1 MTSCGA
7 PGIPQPP
14 SLHLPQPVRDLHA
27 LRKGDKVHLVWTVPE
42 QTTDHQLIKQMGPT
56 QICRGT
62 EAPLG
67 QCGSP
72 VGEVAARVVAP
83 VTAKE
88 KSKQK
93 SASKITQEF
102 VDVLPTALM
111 KNDAAAQV
119 TYAVSVLNTNGR
131 SAGLSNEVSVPA
143 TPTIAPPDLHA
154 KVSAEGVE
162 LSATSSSA
170 PGAAASGLRYFY
182 RIYRQEK
189 GSDTS
194 AVAGEIPWSDS
205 LEYVDH
211 GFSWEKSYLYRVTV
225 VTAIAGSKPPETLLE
240 GNDSAQVE
248 IFAHD
253 VFPPAVPSGLQAVSS
268 SETKPAVDLVWSPD
282 ADADLDGYNVYR
294 SEDGGAAVKVN
305 LQLIKTPAFRDGGV
319 KSGKSYSY
327 SVSAVDVRGNESA
340 RSKETSESVP

>member
-1 MTSCGA
+1 
-7 PGIPQPP
+7 
-14 SLHLPQPVRDLHA
+14 
-27 LRKGDKVHLVWTVPE
+27 
-42 QTTDHQLIKQMGPT
+42 
-56 QICRGT
+56 
-62 EAPLG
+62 
-67 QCGSP
+67 
-72 VGEVAARVVAP
+72 
-83 VTAKE
+83 
-88 KSKQK
+88 
-93 SASKITQEF
+93 
-102 VDVLPTALM
+102 
-111 KNDAAAQV
+111 
-119 TYAVSVLNTNGR
+119 
-131 SAGLSNEVSVPA
+131 VSVPA

-211 GFSWEKSYLYRVTV
+211 GFSWEKTYLYRVTV

-282 ADADLDGYNVYR
+282 ADDDLDGYNVYR

-305 LQLIKTPAFRDGGV
+305 LQLIKTPTFRDGGV

-340 RSKETSESVP
+340 RSKEASESAQ